1 MINVVIVED
10 EKPILEL
17 MKVVIGKNPH
27 YNIVGA
33 YSNPVEA
40 LARLPELQ
48 PDVAFLDV
56 EMPKLGGLELARKIG
71 ECCEQTRVIFAT
83 AHKEYALEA
92 FNVYAF
98 DYILKPVTPAAVE
111 RIAARLM
118 KLDRRI
124 SAPVSTSASVA
135 VPSARQAFL
144 SCFGGFEV
152 RNAQDELIHWPTRKT
167 EELFAYFLCY
177 SNQDVGKWRLADDL
191 WPEMAEERAS
201 SNLYNTIYRLKKTM
215 QSQEIG
221 MDIVK
226 TNDGYMLKTL
236 HVDCDLLE
244 FQRSVPALK
253 DEAADIPQL
262 ERLCS
267 LYRGPLLE
275 HKDYMWKI
283 QLEAGYD
290 KQYRKL
296 ALQLIR
302 LYISRDE
309 WSKAERQI
317 EICLTAY
324 PLNEDMHSLL
334 IDVYAASGRKERI
347 AAHYAGFEAQYREE
361 LGMVPPAELSSRV
374 AAYLN

>member
-1 MINVVIVED
+1 MFNVVIVED

-17 MKVVIGKNPH
+17 MKVVIGKNPL

-33 YSNPVEA
+33 FSNPLEA
-40 LARLPELQ
+40 LAHLPALQ

-56 EMPKLGGLELARKIG
+56 EMPKLGGMELARKIG
-71 ECCEQTRVIFAT
+71 ECCERTRIIFAT

-111 RIAARLM
+111 RIAARLT
-118 KLDRRI
+118 KLDRPI
-124 SAPVSTSASVA
+124 SAPAA
-135 VPSARQAFL
+135 VKAARQVSL

-191 WPEMAEERAS
+191 WPEMAEERAA
-201 SNLYNTIYRLKKTM
+201 SNLYNTIYRLKKTV

-236 HVDCDLLE
+236 HADYDLLE
-244 FQRSVPALK
+244 FQRAVSALK
-253 DEAADIPQL
+253 NEAEDIAEL

-302 LYISRDE
+302 LYMSGEE

-317 EICLTAY
+317 DICLTAY
-324 PLNEDMHSLL
+324 PLNEDMHGLL
-334 IDVYAASGRKERI
+334 IDIYAASGRKERI
-347 AAHYAGFEAQYREE
+347 AAHYVGFKAHYREE
-361 LGMVPPAELSSRV
+361 LGIDPPAELSGKV